1 MLRRIRDFW
10 EAVTS
15 SLWFLPALLTAA
27 AGVVAWL
34 LMRVDRQLAGSDVG
48 PLLWS
53 YAGDSAS
60 ARALLGTIAGSMI
73 SVAGVA
79 FSVTMVA
86 LTLVSN
92 QFAPRVLRNFME
104 DRVNQVVLGVFVATF
119 TYCILVLRSIGED
132 WQEQPGLP
140 VVFAFLMGVAAL
152 GFFLYFIHHVA
163 QSIQVSNIA
172 AAVAHETHASLERM
186 LAESPAVIASAGV
199 GTLALEPPDG
209 CHPVLSSRE
218 GYLLRVDVP
227 TLIQAAAAR
236 DQVLHLA
243 VAPGE
248 FVVRGTPIA
257 FSGCAPGDEAL
268 VREVCDA
275 CTFGPQRTIHQDPA
289 FGFRQLVDIALKAV
303 SPGINDPTTACNC
316 VAYLGSFL
324 VHLADREWPDTR
336 FRDDRGEL
344 RVVLPGSEYRDYVRL
359 ACTEIRRYAREDL
372 AVGLALLDAL
382 SRAARATTRPERLA
396 TLREEA
402 ELVYR
407 GMQTAAPDDPDLEH
421 ARCRLA
427 SFRTAAH

>member
-1 MLRRIRDFW
+1 MLRRVRDSW

-34 LMRVDRQLAGSDVG
+34 LMRVDRQMAGSDLG
-48 PLLWS
+48 PFLWA
-53 YAGDSAS
+53 YAGDSDS
-60 ARALLGTIAGSMI
+60 ARSLLGTIAGSMI

-140 VVFAFLMGVAAL
+140 VVFAFLLGVAAL

-186 LAESPAVIASAGV
+186 LAHSPAVIASAGV
-199 GTLALEPPDG
+199 GTLARQAPDG

-218 GYLLRVDVP
+218 GFLLRVDVP
-227 TLIQAAAAR
+227 ALIQAAGAR

-324 VHLADREWPDTR
+324 TRLADQDWPGTR
-336 FRDDRGEL
+336 FRDDSGAL
-344 RVVLPGSEYRDYVRL
+344 RVVLPCSEYRDFVRL

-372 AVGLALLDAL
+372 AVGLALLYAL
-382 SRAARATTRPERLA
+382 TRAAGVTRRP
-396 TLREEA
+396 
-402 ELVYR
+402 
-407 GMQTAAPDDPDLEH
+407 TAWRP
-421 ARCRLA
+421 
-427 SFRTAAH
+427 